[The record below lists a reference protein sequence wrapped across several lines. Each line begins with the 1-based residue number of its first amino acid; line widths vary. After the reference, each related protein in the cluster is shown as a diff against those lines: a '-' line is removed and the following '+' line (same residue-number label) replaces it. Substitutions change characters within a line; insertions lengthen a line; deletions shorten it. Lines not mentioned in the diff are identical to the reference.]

1 VLFHFVARSGTRG
14 ALIPIAVDAVGC
26 GSNSYPSGDQFRLHS
41 WRPSKAWSF
50 GFLALLNFGLGLRPR
65 FLVDLIEARSSIL
78 PIAQRT
84 RVVCRAMGVLWTTGG
99 ASTVDFRM
107 ATTEL
112 AG

>member
-1 VLFHFVARSGTRG
+1 
-14 ALIPIAVDAVGC
+14 
-26 GSNSYPSGDQFRLHS
+26 
-41 WRPSKAWSF
+41 
-50 GFLALLNFGLGLRPR
+50 
-65 FLVDLIEARSSIL
+65 LIEARSSIL